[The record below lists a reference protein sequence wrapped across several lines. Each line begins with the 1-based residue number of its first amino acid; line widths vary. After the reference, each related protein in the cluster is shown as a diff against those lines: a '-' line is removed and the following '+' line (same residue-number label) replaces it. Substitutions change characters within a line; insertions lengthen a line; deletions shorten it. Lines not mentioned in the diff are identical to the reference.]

1 MRRYTVSGSFEGVD
15 GWGCQVSEDYSPFIC
30 TRWGDW
36 RSVLLCSMVKRSVM
50 WYFEYVRSPLK
61 AQNLICAVILRQ
73 AIFDWVLRSGRC
85 ENVQVVIYSFYMS
98 DPCLYRTGSD
108 FLLLSLRI
116 FDLDIDLHIKWW
128 KKLVSWKFVLKYYL
142 SLLYLFTVFRKVRNE
157 GMGADRW
164 FQITQCWVC
173 SGWRTC
179 LPGKRDE
186 SLLLW
191 EDGKM

>member
-50 WYFEYVRSPLK
+50 WYFKCVRGPLK

-108 FLLLSLRI
+108 FLLNLQSRYWSSY
-116 FDLDIDLHIKWW
+116 KMV
-128 KKLVSWKFVLKYYL
+128 KKISFLKICAKILLIVVVLIH
-142 SLLYLFTVFRKVRNE
+142 
-157 GMGADRW
+157 G
-164 FQITQCWVC
+164 FQ
-173 SGWRTC
+173 
-179 LPGKRDE
+179 E
-186 SLLLW
+186 S
-191 EDGKM
+191 